1 MTTFLSLDNL
11 PLRVQINV
19 QFNSPTGDGSVSVS
33 LANSSS
39 SSATLLSAA
48 RSEISGQGNE
58 AQVEVNGHCMEL
70 IQCTECKHSSTVGS

>member
-1 MTTFLSLDNL
+1 MLWPHIIGQSAQRTNQ
-11 PLRVQINV
+11 RAVQL
-19 QFNSPTGDGSVSVS
+19 PTGDGSVSVS

-58 AQVEVNGHCMEL
+58 AQAEVNGHGMVL
-70 IQCTECKHSSTVGS
+70 IQHTIIIRM